1 MSSPWPHTRLSGFFA
16 ESKVP
21 EDNGEAR
28 SARSAGF
35 PTGVACV
42 ALYWRW
48 STVSDQ
54 RETTSDLVRQQRR
67 VSDSNYNRITLRFRG
82 ELEGAFQDDYQRKS
96 IKQIRLTFVVGAIF
110 YAAFGLLDALTV
122 PAAAPAA
129 AVLRFGIF
137 MPVRLLVLVLS
148 YMPWG
153 KSHLEFLTT
162 VWFVVA
168 GLGIL
173 TMIAVL
179 PQNTGR
185 TYYAGL
191 IMVLIAS
198 YTWLRVRLVW
208 AASAGWLMV
217 LGYQL
222 VAIGMTDMSVDVII
236 SNNFFLV
243 GSNVLCMLACHSIER
258 YARRDFLKAR
268 LLFDEQ
274 KVVAKTNAKLA
285 SANEELEKLARV
297 DGLTGIPNRREF
309 DERLNAEWRRMGREG
324 KPLALIMGDVD
335 HFKQYN
341 DTYGHQA
348 GDECL
353 VKVAGAIGSW
363 ARRPTDLAAR
373 YGGEEFALILAD
385 TDGKGA
391 AFIAQSVCDS
401 VRRLEIPHCNSSA
414 SEHVTLSLGVAV
426 VLPGAERG
434 HQSLIEMADNAL
446 YKAKESG
453 RNRWSLNKG
462 E

>member
-1 MSSPWPHTRLSGFFA
+1 MGAGLEKQEPLTLQRRRLS
-16 ESKVP
+16 
-21 EDNGEAR
+21 
-28 SARSAGF
+28 
-35 PTGVACV
+35 
-42 ALYWRW
+42 
-48 STVSDQ
+48 
-54 RETTSDLVRQQRR
+54 
-67 VSDSNYNRITLRFRG
+67 DSHYNRLTLRFAG
-82 ELEGAFQDDYQRKS
+82 QLEAAFQDDYQRKS
-96 IKQIRLTFVVGAIF
+96 TRQIRLTFLVGAIF

-122 PAAAPAA
+122 PAAAPAFW
-129 AVLRFGIF
+129 VIRFGIF
-137 MPVRLLVLVLS
+137 MPVSFMVVVMS
-148 YMPWG
+148 YLPWG
-153 KSHLEFLTT
+153 KRHLEFLTT
-162 VWFVVA
+162 FWFMVA
-168 GLGIL
+168 GAGIL

-179 PQNTGR
+179 PQDTGR

-191 IMVLIAS
+191 IMVFIAG

-208 AASAGWLMV
+208 ATAACWLLV
-217 LGYQL
+217 LGYEF
-222 VAIGMTDMSVDVII
+222 VAIGLTEMSGDVII
-236 SNNFFLV
+236 GNNFFLI

-274 KVVAKTNAKLA
+274 KVVAQTNAKLA

-297 DGLTGIPNRREF
+297 DGLTGIANRREF
-309 DERLNAEWRRMGREG
+309 DSRLDAEWRRMGREG

-348 GDECL
+348 GDICL
-353 VKVAGAIGSW
+353 VKVARAIGGL

-373 YGGEEFALILAD
+373 YGGEEFALVLAD

-391 AFIAQSVCDS
+391 AFVAQGVCDA

-426 VLPGAERG
+426 VLPGAEG
-434 HQSLIEMADNAL
+434 SPQSLIEMADKAL
-446 YKAKESG
+446 YRAKETG
-453 RNRWSLNKG
+453 RNRWTLSKG

>member
-1 MSSPWPHTRLSGFFA
+1 MTG
-16 ESKVP
+16 KP
-21 EDNGEAR
+21 EATPAME
-28 SARSAGF
+28 
-35 PTGVACV
+35 
-42 ALYWRW
+42 L
-48 STVSDQ
+48 Q
-54 RETTSDLVRQQRR
+54 KRR
-67 VSDSNYNRITLRFRG
+67 VSDSQYNRITLRFEG
-82 ELEGAFQDDYQRKS
+82 ALESAFQDDYQRKS
-96 IKQIRLTFVVGAIF
+96 MNQIRLTFLVGAVF
-110 YAAFGLLDALTV
+110 YGAFGLLDAMTV
-122 PAAAPAA
+122 PAAAPAFW
-129 AVLRFGIF
+129 VLRFGIF
-137 MPVRLLVLVLS
+137 MPVSLLVLVLS
-148 YMPWG
+148 YLPWG
-153 KSHLEFLTT
+153 KRHLELITT
-162 VWFVVA
+162 IWFMTAAV
-168 GLGIL
+168 GIL

-179 PQNTGR
+179 PQNTGG

-191 IMVLIAS
+191 VMVLIAG
-198 YTWLRVRLVW
+198 YTWLKVRLVW
-208 AASAGWLMV
+208 AASAGWLV
-217 LGYQL
+217 VGAYQW
-222 VAIGMTDMSVDVII
+222 VAFGLTDMSMDVII

-268 LLFDEQ
+268 LLFNEK

-309 DERLNAEWRRMGREG
+309 DSRLDAEWRRMGREG

-353 VKVAGAIGSW
+353 VKVAQAIGSW

-373 YGGEEFALILAD
+373 YGGEEFALVLAD

-391 AFIAQSVCDS
+391 AYIAQSVCDA

-426 VLPGAERG
+426 VLPGAAKGPRA
-434 HQSLIEMADNAL
+434 LIEQADKAL
-446 YKAKESG
+446 YAAKESG

>member
-1 MSSPWPHTRLSGFFA
+1 MTPDMA
-16 ESKVP
+16 
-21 EDNGEAR
+21 
-28 SARSAGF
+28 
-35 PTGVACV
+35 
-42 ALYWRW
+42 
-48 STVSDQ
+48 
-54 RETTSDLVRQQRR
+54 QQRR
-67 VSDSNYNRITLRFRG
+67 RLSDSEYNRITLRFG
-82 ELEGAFQDDYQRKS
+82 SELEAAFLDDYQRKS
-96 IKQIRLTFVVGAIF
+96 TNQIRLTFLVGAVF
-110 YAAFGLLDALTV
+110 YAAFGLLDVLTV
-122 PAAAPAA
+122 PAAAPAFW
-129 AVLRFGIF
+129 VLRFGIF
-137 MPVRLLVLVLS
+137 MPVSLLVLVLS
-148 YMPWG
+148 YLPWG
-153 KSHLEFLTT
+153 KRHLELLTT
-162 VWFVVA
+162 FWFVVA

-191 IMVLIAS
+191 IMVLIAG

-217 LGYQL
+217 VGYQL
-222 VAIGMTDMSVDVII
+222 VAIGMTEMTVDVII

-268 LLFDEQ
+268 LLFDEK
-274 KVVAKTNAKLA
+274 KVVATTNAQLA
-285 SANEELEKLARV
+285 SANVELERLARF

-309 DERLNAEWRRMGREG
+309 DARLDAEWRRMGREG
-324 KPLALIMGDVD
+324 KPLALIIGDVD

-353 VKVAGAIGSW
+353 VKVAKAIHGA

-391 AFIAQSVCDS
+391 AFVAQTVCDL
-401 VRRLEIPHCNSSA
+401 VRRLEVPHCNSSA

-426 VLPGAERG
+426 VLPGAG
-434 HQSLIEMADNAL
+434 AGPKSLIEMADKAL
-446 YKAKESG
+446 YNAKESG

>member
-1 MSSPWPHTRLSGFFA
+1 
-16 ESKVP
+16 
-21 EDNGEAR
+21 
-28 SARSAGF
+28 
-35 PTGVACV
+35 
-42 ALYWRW
+42 
-48 STVSDQ
+48 
-54 RETTSDLVRQQRR
+54 
-67 VSDSNYNRITLRFRG
+67 
-82 ELEGAFQDDYQRKS
+82 
-96 IKQIRLTFVVGAIF
+96 
-110 YAAFGLLDALTV
+110 
-122 PAAAPAA
+122 
-129 AVLRFGIF
+129 
-137 MPVRLLVLVLS
+137 VLVLS

>member
-1 MSSPWPHTRLSGFFA
+1 VSSKQEITPDMAH
-16 ESKVP
+16 
-21 EDNGEAR
+21 
-28 SARSAGF
+28 
-35 PTGVACV
+35 
-42 ALYWRW
+42 
-48 STVSDQ
+48 Q
-54 RETTSDLVRQQRR
+54 RRR

-82 ELEGAFQDDYQRKS
+82 ALESAFQDDYQRKS
-96 IKQIRLTFVVGAIF
+96 TNQIRLTFLVGAIF

-122 PAAAPAA
+122 PAAAPAFW
-129 AVLRFGIF
+129 VLRFGIF
-137 MPVRLLVLVLS
+137 MPVSLVVLVLS
-148 YMPWG
+148 YLPWG
-153 KSHLEFLTT
+153 KRHLELLTT
-162 VWFVVA
+162 FWFVVA

-191 IMVLIAS
+191 IMVLIAG

-217 LGYQL
+217 LGYQI
-222 VAIGMTDMSVDVII
+222 VAIGMTEMTVDVII

-268 LLFDEQ
+268 LLFDEK
-274 KVVAKTNAKLA
+274 KVVAKTNAQLA
-285 SANEELEKLARV
+285 SANVELERLARY

-309 DERLNAEWRRMGREG
+309 DARLDSEWRRMGREG

-353 VKVAGAIGSW
+353 VKVAEAIQSA

-391 AFIAQSVCDS
+391 AFVAQSVCDL

-426 VLPGAERG
+426 VLPGAG
-434 HQSLIEMADNAL
+434 KGPKSLIEMADEAL
-446 YKAKESG
+446 YNAKESG